1 MPTTARTHFNQDI
14 ARATALVEHAASMV
28 PADPAEA
35 LLRDDLLRSGWM
47 FAVGAMDAY
56 FCDAY
61 VSLLVKSL
69 RAKSLQNSVALPL
82 FVSKIEV
89 PIGSILAAYAN
100 RPNWRWRMA
109 ARAMIEKDNVLALD
123 TVRALFNPFFPA
135 GHKFFSELIDDWITR
150 PHATAHIFGIA
161 RPAYLATQNKA
172 REDARK
178 DASRHFFARFKAIIQ
193 RRHDCIHNC
202 DRPKNVPQAIGNP
215 GSVRNVIRDVR
226 FLVENSDAH
235 IDHEFGEFLVRIN
248 CTAVTRNALG
258 Y

>member
-1 MPTTARTHFNQDI
+1 MPGTPRTHFDQDI
-14 ARATALVEHAASMV
+14 ARASALVAHADGMHLAN
-28 PADPAEA
+28 PADVM
-35 LLRDDLLRSGWM
+35 LRDDLLRSGWM
-47 FAVGAMDAY
+47 FTVGAMDAY

-69 RAKSLQNSVALPL
+69 RAKSLQPNVSLPQ
-82 FVSKIEV
+82 FVTKIEV

-109 ARAMIEKDNVLALD
+109 AREMMEKGNVLALD
-123 TVRALFNPFFPA
+123 TIKNLFNPFFPA
-135 GHKFFSELIDDWITR
+135 GQKLFTELIDVWITR
-150 PHATAHIFGIA
+150 PGATAHIFGMA
-161 RPAYLATQNKA
+161 RSAYLATQNKD
-172 REDARK
+172 REDARTS
-178 DASRHFFARFKAIIQ
+178 ASKHFFARFKAIIQ

-202 DRPKNVPQAIGNP
+202 DRPKNIPQPIGNP

-235 IDHEFGEFLVRIN
+235 IDHEFGDFLNRIN

>member
-1 MPTTARTHFNQDI
+1 MPGTPRTHFNQDI
-14 ARATALVEHAASMV
+14 ARASALVAHANGMPVAN
-28 PADPAEA
+28 PAGAT
-35 LLRDDLLRSGWM
+35 LRDDLLRSAWM

-69 RAKSLQNSVALPL
+69 RAKSIQSNVNLPQ
-82 FVSKIEV
+82 FVTKIEV

-109 ARAMIEKDNVLALD
+109 ARKMMEKDNVLALD
-123 TVRALFNPFFPA
+123 TVRNLFNPFFPA
-135 GHKFFSELIDDWITR
+135 SQKFFTELIDVWITR
-150 PHATAHIFGIA
+150 PSATAHIFGIA
-161 RPAYLATQNKA
+161 RSAYLATQNKA
-172 REDARK
+172 REDARRS
-178 DASRHFFARFKAIIQ
+178 ASKYFFARFRAIIQ

-202 DRPKNVPQAIGNP
+202 DRPRNIPQPIGNP

-235 IDHEFGEFLVRIN
+235 IDHEFGDFLNRIN
-248 CTAVTRNALG
+248 CTAVTRNALE